1 MPEAMPL
8 LRFVYEQ
15 VAGPHPN
22 WDEFERE
29 MVAQRR
35 VVLSIEISSAGPSV
49 SG

>member
-1 MPEAMPL
+1 

-15 VAGPHPN
+15 VAGPHPD
-22 WDEFERE
+22 WDEFERD

-35 VVLSIEISSAGPSV
+35 VALSIEISSAGPSV